1 MGLKRSCV
9 CWKQTHGSKTAS
21 AQIMPRQRVN
31 VVWFKCTDLRCHD
44 HAALKA
50 AHEGPLPVLHLYVF
64 DPFWH
69 AGRTRICGFPKTGPI
84 RNRFQI
90 EAVQDLAQQ
99 LQSKGH
105 VLNVR
110 SISTKACFEELCKD
124 RYSHMSFHTTTW

>member
-1 MGLKRSCV
+1 
-9 CWKQTHGSKTAS
+9 
-21 AQIMPRQRVN
+21 MPGKERVN

-50 AHEGPLPVLHLYVF
+50 AHQGTLPVLHVYVF

-69 AGRTRICGFPKTGPI
+69 AGRTRLCGFPKTGAI

-90 EAVQDLAQQ
+90 EAVPDLAER
-99 LQSKGH
+99 LREKGY

-110 SISTKACFEELCKD
+110 SQLSTKQCFEELCQD
-124 RYSHMSFHTTTW
+124 RGTEHF